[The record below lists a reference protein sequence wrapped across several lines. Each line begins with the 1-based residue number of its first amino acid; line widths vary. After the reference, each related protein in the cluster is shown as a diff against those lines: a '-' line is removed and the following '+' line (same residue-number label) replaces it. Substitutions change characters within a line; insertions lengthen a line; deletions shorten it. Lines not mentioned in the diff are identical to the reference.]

1 MPPPEIHR
9 DLSVLIPAAG
19 AGERLGQGPKALLEL
34 NGSPLI
40 VWLTRKALQLSD
52 DVIVTVPPNHLK
64 EFQQLCPGC
73 RCIAGGDTR
82 QASVARLLAKSS
94 RDWVMLTDVVRPFT
108 SLDLYNQVLSKART
122 TGIAGAFLSPDVP
135 IAHIVNHQIVRS
147 FKSSEVGVFQ
157 TPHAFS
163 RKLLV
168 DICAQAENSS
178 WVEQSTLELAIK
190 AEYPVAV
197 VPGEKNNIKLTTADD
212 WQFAKILTE
221 YL

>member
-1 MPPPEIHR
+1 MPLPEIHR

-19 AGERLGQGPKALLEL
+19 VGERLGRGPKALLEL
-34 NGSPLI
+34 NGIPLI
-40 VWLTRKALQLSD
+40 VWLTRKVLQLSD
-52 DVIVTVPPNHLK
+52 DVIVTVPPDHLK
-64 EFQQLCPGC
+64 EFQQLCPDC
-73 RCIAGGDTR
+73 RCIVGGDTR

-108 SLDLYNQVLSKART
+108 SLDLYNQVLSNART
-122 TGIAGAFLSPDVP
+122 AGIAGAFLRPDVP
-135 IAHIVNHQIVRS
+135 IAHIVNHKIVRS

-168 DICAQAENSS
+168 DICAQAEDSS
-178 WVEQSTLELAIK
+178 WLEQSTLELAIR

-212 WQFAKILTE
+212 WQFAKLLTE